1 MRVQKSVYY
10 MTDRELRIY
19 KRQLRRRRQLQRRI
33 VTMLAT
39 ICVIA
44 FCAVSYHGIR
54 SLASSGEDQLKFK
67 YYTQVTV
74 AYGETLWDLSDD
86 YIDYDEYKNKK
97 EYIAEV
103 QSINHLAEEDSIRA
117 GQTLIVPYYSYDFC
131 EVISVKN
138 KHDSLFFTRLL
149 VVRMLRMSVRVFP
162 QVKGIS
168 CLLTALFFQRCVVF
182 SCGID
187 ILMSQNIRY
196 QIDIAGLFI

>member
-44 FCAVSYHGIR
+44 FCAVSLSYHGIR

-117 GQTLIVPYYSYDFC
+117 GQTLIVPYYSYDF
-131 EVISVKN
+131 VK
-138 KHDSLFFTRLL
+138 
-149 VVRMLRMSVRVFP
+149 
-162 QVKGIS
+162 
-168 CLLTALFFQRCVVF
+168 
-182 SCGID
+182 
-187 ILMSQNIRY
+187 
-196 QIDIAGLFI
+196 

>member
-67 YYTQVTV
+67 YYTQVNV
-74 AYGETLWDLSDD
+74 AYVDTVLDLADDDKDEDD
-86 YIDYDEYKNKK
+86 YKNTK
-97 EYIAEV
+97 EASAAV

-117 GQTLIVPYYSYDFC
+117 GQTLIVPYYSYDF
-131 EVISVKN
+131 VK
-138 KHDSLFFTRLL
+138 
-149 VVRMLRMSVRVFP
+149 
-162 QVKGIS
+162 
-168 CLLTALFFQRCVVF
+168 
-182 SCGID
+182 
-187 ILMSQNIRY
+187 
-196 QIDIAGLFI
+196 

>member
-103 QSINHLAEEDSIRA
+103 QLS
-117 GQTLIVPYYSYDFC
+117 LIH
-131 EVISVKN
+131 I
-138 KHDSLFFTRLL
+138 
-149 VVRMLRMSVRVFP
+149 
-162 QVKGIS
+162 
-168 CLLTALFFQRCVVF
+168 
-182 SCGID
+182 
-187 ILMSQNIRY
+187 
-196 QIDIAGLFI
+196 

>member
-19 KRQLRRRRQLQRRI
+19 KRQQRRRRQLQRRI

-74 AYGETLWDLSDD
+74 AYGETLWNLSDD
-86 YIDYDEYKNKK
+86 YIDYDEYKDKK

-103 QSINHLAEEDSIRA
+103 QSINHLTEEDSIRA
-117 GQTLIVPYYSYDFC
+117 G
-131 EVISVKN
+131 
-138 KHDSLFFTRLL
+138 
-149 VVRMLRMSVRVFP
+149 
-162 QVKGIS
+162 
-168 CLLTALFFQRCVVF
+168 
-182 SCGID
+182 
-187 ILMSQNIRY
+187 
-196 QIDIAGLFI
+196 

>member
-19 KRQLRRRRQLQRRI
+19 KRQLRRRRQMQCRI

-86 YIDYDEYKNKK
+86 YIDYDEYKNK
-97 EYIAEV
+97 
-103 QSINHLAEEDSIRA
+103 N
-117 GQTLIVPYYSYDFC
+117 LILYSSD
-131 EVISVKN
+131 ERN
-138 KHDSLFFTRLL
+138 RL
-149 VVRMLRMSVRVFP
+149 RNR
-162 QVKGIS
+162 
-168 CLLTALFFQRCVVF
+168 
-182 SCGID
+182 D
-187 ILMSQNIRY
+187 
-196 QIDIAGLFI
+196 